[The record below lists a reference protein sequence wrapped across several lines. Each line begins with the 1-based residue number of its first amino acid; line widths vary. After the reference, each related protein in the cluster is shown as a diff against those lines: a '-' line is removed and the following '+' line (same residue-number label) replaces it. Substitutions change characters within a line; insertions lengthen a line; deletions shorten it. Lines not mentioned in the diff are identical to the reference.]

1 MDGVS
6 EDCREEET
14 HRERRTAM
22 QSKTS
27 TTSGSVNDFH
37 FQAEFSFLL
46 EQVWLDTEEGTA

>member
-1 MDGVS
+1 
-6 EDCREEET
+6 
-14 HRERRTAM
+14 M

-27 TTSGSVNDFH
+27 TTSGSVNDFR